1 MKKIDESNLLLNVL
15 CLEDALKDAELL
27 KEMLV
32 DAGYLVSMD
41 IAKKEKEYL
50 DFLKCGNYDI
60 ILSDNSLPG
69 LNAFAALK
77 LALALKPEIP
87 FICVSGTIGEE
98 KAVELLKKGAADYVL
113 KDRLGRLA
121 LAVQRALKETE
132 MQKERMQAEEELK
145 KKMGELYI
153 ANKELTFQIREKEKR
168 EDELIILNAVLDHQ
182 NKEKIKQAA
191 ELIKAKEQA
200 EKSDNLKSSFLT
212 NMSHEI
218 RTPMNG
224 ILGFAELLK
233 E

>member
-1 MKKIDESNLLLNVL
+1 MKKIDESNLLVDVL
-15 CLEDALKDAELL
+15 CFEDVLKDAELL
-27 KEMLV
+27 KEILA

-98 KAVELLKKGAADYVL
+98 KAVELLKQGAADYVL

-121 LAVQRALKETE
+121 FAVERVLKETE
-132 MQKERMQAEEELK
+132 MQKVRKQVEEALK
-145 KKMGELYI
+145 
-153 ANKELTFQIREKEKR
+153 NS
-168 EDELIILNAVLDHQ
+168 ED
-182 NKEKIKQAA
+182 KYS
-191 ELIKAKEQA
+191 KAF
-200 EKSDNLKSSFLT
+200 KSSPYSIT
-212 NMSHEI
+212 I
-218 RTPMNG
+218 T
-224 ILGFAELLK
+224 
-233 E
+233 